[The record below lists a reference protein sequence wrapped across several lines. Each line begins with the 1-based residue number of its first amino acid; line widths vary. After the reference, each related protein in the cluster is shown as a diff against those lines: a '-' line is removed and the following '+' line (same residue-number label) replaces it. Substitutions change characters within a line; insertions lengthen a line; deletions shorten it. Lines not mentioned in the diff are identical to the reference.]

1 MKHRILALVIAIM
14 LLSVPTFAEMVDV
27 PINSKTFPDDSFRK
41 AVQTGYDINGD
52 KVLSVTEQKNI
63 GTLQAEERK
72 IASVKGIELLP
83 AIRSLELGWN
93 KIKKIDLSGNPNL
106 DAVSANN
113 NGLTAIDF
121 AYTPKMEFVNLSSN
135 KLTTL
140 DFSHCPKLTW
150 LEAQDNSLNSLNISG
165 CTKLENLIVR
175 NNKLTSLD
183 VAGMSALYQLC
194 CEGNQI
200 KCLDISGC
208 TELLKIVK
216 KEVAYQDGSHVSWG
230 AEDFVI
236 DKGTTVTANGKTI
249 YSPEMWPFLIGDPI
263 SLAFADAG
271 DSAST
276 PTADLVV
283 REATAYSDRQLKQRI
298 GTIPAYT
305 AVLIDM
311 SDVLSDMGDEWTLEP
326 DSYLK
331 ATACK
336 VLNYGNEACYIKPA
350 ALWGKISVSPDWTY
364 TTMPKGAKL
373 YQRPDMAS
381 ASVELKSKTDVVII
395 SEKNGWYL
403 IRANKDD
410 LDPYF
415 FVPVQ

>member
-140 DFSHCPKLTW
+140 DFSHCPKLT
-150 LEAQDNSLNSLNISG
+150 
-165 CTKLENLIVR
+165 
-175 NNKLTSLD
+175 
-183 VAGMSALYQLC
+183 
-194 CEGNQI
+194 
-200 KCLDISGC
+200 
-208 TELLKIVK
+208 
-216 KEVAYQDGSHVSWG
+216 
-230 AEDFVI
+230 
-236 DKGTTVTANGKTI
+236 
-249 YSPEMWPFLIGDPI
+249 
-263 SLAFADAG
+263 
-271 DSAST
+271 
-276 PTADLVV
+276 
-283 REATAYSDRQLKQRI
+283 
-298 GTIPAYT
+298 
-305 AVLIDM
+305 
-311 SDVLSDMGDEWTLEP
+311 
-326 DSYLK
+326 
-331 ATACK
+331 
-336 VLNYGNEACYIKPA
+336 
-350 ALWGKISVSPDWTY
+350 
-364 TTMPKGAKL
+364 
-373 YQRPDMAS
+373 
-381 ASVELKSKTDVVII
+381 
-395 SEKNGWYL
+395 
-403 IRANKDD
+403 
-410 LDPYF
+410 
-415 FVPVQ
+415 